1 MDIKKVLVV
10 DDSDADLSYIKTVV
24 GDAGY
29 EVMAAKSGDEAIALA
44 KQEKPDLIFMDIIM
58 DGTDGYE
65 ACRILH
71 RDPETKEIPVVFIS
85 SKNQKAD
92 RIWGEL
98 QGGKGFIGKP
108 AEPEQLV
115 EKIESF
121 KAR

>member
-1 MDIKKVLVV
+1 MNISKVLVV
-10 DDSDADLSYIKTVV
+10 DDSDADLGYIKTVV
-24 GDAGY
+24 ADAGY
-29 EVMAAKSGDEAIALA
+29 EVVTAKSGDEAIEIAR
-44 KQEKPDLIFMDIIM
+44 KEKPDLVFMDIIM

-71 RDPETKEIPVVFIS
+71 RDPETKDIPVIFVS

-108 AEPEQLV
+108 AEPQQLV
-115 EKIESF
+115 EQIEQF
-121 KAR
+121 KS

>member
-1 MDIKKVLVV
+1 
-10 DDSDADLSYIKTVV
+10 
-24 GDAGY
+24 
-29 EVMAAKSGDEAIALA
+29 
-44 KQEKPDLIFMDIIM
+44 MDIIM

>member
-1 MDIKKVLVV
+1 MDINKVLVV
-10 DDSDADLSYIKTVV
+10 DDSDADLGYIKTVV
-24 GDAGY
+24 SDAGY
-29 EVMAAKSGDEAIALA
+29 NVLTAKSGDEAISIA

-71 RDPETKEIPVVFIS
+71 RDPETKDIPVVFIS

-121 KAR
+121 KG